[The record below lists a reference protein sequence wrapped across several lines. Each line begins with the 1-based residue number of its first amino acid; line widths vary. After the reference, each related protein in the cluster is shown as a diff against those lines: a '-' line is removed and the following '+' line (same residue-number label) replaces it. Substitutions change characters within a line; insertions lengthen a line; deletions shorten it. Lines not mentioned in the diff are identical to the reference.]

1 MLFYRHRLAQPK
13 VKGRRPCCDWQWT
26 CLTSGTTDAMILIEY
41 ADPRARAQT
50 CESILR
56 ALPDWFGIESALLQY
71 VREAAELPMFVAVDA
86 TAPVGFIT
94 LHQHGPAA
102 WEIHAVGV
110 LPDHHGRGLGRRLLE
125 EGERWLR
132 THDAEFLTVKT
143 LSASAEY
150 EPYERTRAF
159 YLAMG
164 FLPLMELPTLWSP
177 ENPCLIMIKPLASSR
192 S

>member
-1 MLFYRHRLAQPK
+1 
-13 VKGRRPCCDWQWT
+13 
-26 CLTSGTTDAMILIEY
+26 MILIEY
-41 ADPRARAQT
+41 AHPRARAQI

-56 ALPDWFGIESALLQY
+56 ALPDWFAIESALLQY
-71 VREAAELPMFVAVDA
+71 VREATDLPMFVAVDA

-94 LHQHGPAA
+94 LQQHGSTA
-102 WEIHAVGV
+102 WEIHVIGV
-110 LPDHHGRGLGRRLLE
+110 RPDHHRRGLGRRLLE

-164 FLPLMELPTLWSP
+164 FTPLMALPTLWGP
-177 ENPCLIMIKPLASSR
+177 ENPCLIMIKPLAAPR

>member
-1 MLFYRHRLAQPK
+1 MLFYRHRLARPK
-13 VKGRRPCCDWQWT
+13 VKGTPALLRLAVDLPDFG
-26 CLTSGTTDAMILIEY
+26 GTTDAMILVEY
-41 ADPRARAQT
+41 ADPRARAQI

-110 LPDHHGRGLGRRLLE
+110 LPDHHRRGLGRRLLE

-143 LSASAEY
+143 LSASSV
-150 EPYERTRAF
+150 RH
-159 YLAMG
+159 
-164 FLPLMELPTLWSP
+164 
-177 ENPCLIMIKPLASSR
+177 
-192 S
+192 

>member
-1 MLFYRHRLAQPK
+1 
-13 VKGRRPCCDWQWT
+13 
-26 CLTSGTTDAMILIEY
+26 
-41 ADPRARAQT
+41 
-50 CESILR
+50 
-56 ALPDWFGIESALLQY
+56 
-71 VREAAELPMFVAVDA
+71 MFVAVDA

-110 LPDHHGRGLGRRLLE
+110 LPDHHRLGLGRRLLE

-164 FLPLMELPTLWSP
+164 FLPLAYVEQNAIEGGETWHQIDFDYNSSYSFYGGVYLCDCGGSGGGGGCGAAAGGNDRRALGSAR
-177 ENPCLIMIKPLASSR
+177 ASSL
-192 S
+192 SGQF